1 LKPITKGGREMTNK
15 QKAGMLSGIV
25 SIILHGIFSI
35 MLLRFIKAPSV
46 IWLMFWFSLIFSGIS
61 TALIKYIFEITND

>member
-1 LKPITKGGREMTNK
+1 MTNK